1 MSLEI
6 LLSIKKIQSFNK
18 NMSKEMRFFMYVGGV
33 YYVFIQWGILQDK
46 FANHTYN
53 CDNIKNMKFNSFFLL
68 NLFMA
73 LSAFITA
80 SFVEMYST
88 KGY

>member
-1 MSLEI
+1 
-6 LLSIKKIQSFNK
+6 
-18 NMSKEMRFFMYVGGV
+18 MRFFMYVGGV
-33 YYVFIQWGILQDK
+33 YYVFIKWGILQDK

-88 KGY
+88 KG